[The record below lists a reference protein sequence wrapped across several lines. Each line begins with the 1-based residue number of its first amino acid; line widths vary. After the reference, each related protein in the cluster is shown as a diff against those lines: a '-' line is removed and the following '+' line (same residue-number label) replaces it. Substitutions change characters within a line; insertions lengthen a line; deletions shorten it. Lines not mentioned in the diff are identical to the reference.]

1 MTGFKNFFKRN
12 FSQSKMTFNLDNIKV
27 SIVEEKNGIRL
38 TTEDENWFIP
48 RQTLDETKTILEK
61 NFKII
66 KEHFFDKAGTVTT
79 QVDLNNVCLK
89 IALSYFQIYNHW
101 RTMYKRETNRDLTF
115 IQKDYDKTD
124 TINIVIGYFKNK
136 YPIDY
141 VDKCVA
147 MLGMTNIEL
156 REAIIGKEQYDS
168 M

>member
-1 MTGFKNFFKRN
+1 
-12 FSQSKMTFNLDNIKV
+12 MTFYLDNIKV
-27 SIVEEKNGIRL
+27 GLSDENNGIRL
-38 TTEDENWFIP
+38 TTAEENWLIP
-48 RQTLDETKTILEK
+48 KQTLAETKTIIEK

-66 KEHFFDKAGTVTT
+66 KDHFHDKGMAVIT
-79 QVDLNNVCLK
+79 QLDLNNVCLK
-89 IALSYFQIYNHW
+89 IALHYFQMYNHW